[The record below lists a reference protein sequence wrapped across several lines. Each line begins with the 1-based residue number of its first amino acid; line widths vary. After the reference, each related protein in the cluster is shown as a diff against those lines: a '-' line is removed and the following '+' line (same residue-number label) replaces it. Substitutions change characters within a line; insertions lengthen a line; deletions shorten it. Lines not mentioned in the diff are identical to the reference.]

1 MPNEAVLL
9 EMRGICKA
17 FPGVQA
23 LNGINFSVKAGK
35 IHALMGENG
44 AGKSTLMKCLF
55 GIYKKDAGE
64 ILIEGKPVDF
74 ANTRQALDGG
84 VSMVHQ
90 ELNQVQGLSIMEN
103 VWLGRFP
110 TSAGLMVDWGKMYRD
125 TLALF
130 DDLGIQMDPKERISR
145 LSVSECQMIEIA
157 KAVSCSAKIIVLDEP
172 TSSLTEREV
181 EHLFQILNKLTQ
193 RGCGVVYISHKMEE
207 ILRISDYVTVMRD
220 GTLIGTKAAEEL
232 TVDEIIRMMVGRELT
247 DRFPARDGRPS
258 EEVVLQVEHL
268 TGYYQPSCQDV
279 SFELHKGEILGIA
292 GLVGARRTEIVETIF
307 GIRRFGSGTILKDG
321 KPLLRH
327 SPQGAI
333 RNGFALI
340 TEERRKTG
348 IFAGLSVSFNTVVV
362 SLRSF
367 CGRLGVLSSG
377 KIKQAT
383 DGVIQ
388 RMNVKTP
395 SPQTRI
401 SALSGG
407 NQQKVIIGRWLLG
420 SPQILMMDEPT
431 RGIDVGSK
439 YEIYQQIN
447 RLADNGCSIIFIS
460 SEMPELLG
468 VSDRILV
475 MSNGRVAGMVDSKTT
490 DQEEIMRLCAK
501 YV

>member
-1 MPNEAVLL
+1 MPSETVLL
-9 EMRGICKA
+9 EMRGISKA

-23 LNGINFSVKAGK
+23 LSGIDFSVRAGK

-55 GIYKKDAGE
+55 GIYQKDAGE
-64 ILIEGKPVDF
+64 ILIEGKPVEF

-110 TSAGLMVDWGKMYRD
+110 RSAGLMVDWNKMYRD

-130 DDLGIQMDPKERISR
+130 EDLGIQMDPKERIGR

-181 EHLFQILNKLTQ
+181 EHLFRILNKLTQ

-220 GTLIGTKAAEEL
+220 GKLIGTKAAAEL

-247 DRFPARDGRPS
+247 DRFPPKESRPS
-258 EEVVLQVEHL
+258 EEVVLSVQHL

-279 SFELHKGEILGIA
+279 SFELHRGEILGIA
-292 GLVGARRTEIVETIF
+292 GLMGARRTEIVETIF
-307 GIRRFGSGTILKDG
+307 GIRRFGSGTILKEG
-321 KPLLRH
+321 RPLLKH

-333 RNGFALI
+333 RDGFALI

-367 CGRLGVLSSG
+367 RGRLGVLSG
-377 KIKQAT
+377 RKIKQAT

-388 RMNVKTP
+388 SMNVKTP
-395 SPQTRI
+395 SPKTRI

-439 YEIYQQIN
+439 YEIYQQMN
-447 RLADNGCSIIFIS
+447 RLAGSGCSILFIS

-475 MSNGRVAGMVDSKTT
+475 MSNGRVAGVVDPKTT